1 MVDAD
6 YYQKHV
12 SDLLDKNKITSVL
25 FLYDCNNFVQDDKLS
40 SILKTDKA
48 E

>member
-1 MVDAD
+1 M
-6 YYQKHV
+6 QIIIR
-12 SDLLDKNKITSVL
+12 SMCRNLLDKNKITSVL
-25 FLYDCNNFVQDDKLS
+25 FLYDCNHFVQDDKLS

>member
-25 FLYDCNNFVQDDKLS
+25 FFSVFELYPIARFPIFTES
-40 SILKTDKA
+40 P
-48 E
+48 EM